1 MKIIMSPAKKMRS
14 DEDSSIT
21 PTTPCFL
28 NESYILEEKLKSMS
42 YDELRKLWK
51 TNEKLTD
58 QCMRELE
65 NRAYQPLTCALHA
78 YDGIA
83 FKYLHPFS
91 MSDSERDYLNKH
103 LRILS
108 GLYGVL
114 TPTDGIVPYRLEM
127 GVKSLNLYKFWGSQI
142 YDSLND
148 HIIINLASKEYS
160 KCITDYLKKEDQCI
174 EIQFL
179 RNIKGVLKQQ
189 ATYAKMARG
198 AMISYMAKENIE
210 NIEDLKMFNDLD
222 FIFNEE
228 LSNDHCFVFV
238 QGRDENE

>member
-1 MKIIMSPAKKMRS
+1 MKIIMSPAKKMRV
-14 DEDSSIT
+14 DEDASIT

-42 YDELRKLWK
+42 YDELRRLWK
-51 TNEKLTD
+51 TNESLTH
-58 QCMRELE
+58 QCFEELQE
-65 NRAYQPLTCALHA
+65 RQFKPLTCAIHA
-78 YDGIA
+78 YDG
-83 FKYLHPFS
+83 KRS
-91 MSDSERDYLNKH
+91 YLNKH

-127 GVKSLNLYKFWGSQI
+127 GVKSLNLYEFWGSKI
-142 YDSLND
+142 YESLDD
-148 HIIINLASKEYS
+148 HVIINLASKEYS
-160 KCITDYLKKEDQCI
+160 KCITDYLKKDDQCI

-198 AMISYMAKENIE
+198 AMISYMAKEKIE
-210 NIEDLKMFNDLD
+210 NIEDLKKFNDLD
-222 FIFNEE
+222 FVFDEK

-238 QGRDENE
+238 QGRNENE

>member
-1 MKIIMSPAKKMRS
+1 MKIIMSPAKKMRV
-14 DEDSSIT
+14 DEDASIT
-21 PTTPCFL
+21 PTTPRFL
-28 NESYILEEKLKSMS
+28 EESHILEEKLKSMS

-58 QCMRELE
+58 QCMSELE

-91 MSDSERDYLNKH
+91 MSDSERKYLNKH

-108 GLYGVL
+108 GMYGVL

-127 GVKSLNLYKFWGSQI
+127 SVKTLNLYKFWGSKI
-142 YDSLND
+142 YESLDD
-148 HIIINLASKEYS
+148 HVIINLASKEYS
-160 KCITDYLKKEDQCI
+160 KCITDYLTEDDQCI

-179 RNIKGVLKQQ
+179 RSIKGVLKQQ

-198 AMISYMAKENIE
+198 AMISYMAKEEIE
-210 NIEDLKMFNDLD
+210 SIEDLKKFNDLD
-222 FIFNEE
+222 FVFNEE

-238 QGRDENE
+238 QGRNENE

>member
-14 DEDSSIT
+14 DEDASIT

-28 NESYILEEKLKSMS
+28 KESQVLEEKLKSMS

-58 QCMRELE
+58 QCMSELE

-108 GLYGVL
+108 GMYGVL

-142 YDSLND
+142 YNSLND
-148 HIIINLASKEYS
+148 NIIINLASKEYS
-160 KCITDYLKKEDQCI
+160 KCITDYLTDKDQCI

-179 RNIKGVLKQQ
+179 RNIKGILKQQ

-210 NIEDLKMFNDLD
+210 NIEDLKKFNDLD

>member
-14 DEDSSIT
+14 DEDASII
-21 PTTPCFL
+21 PTIPYFL
-28 NESYILEEKLKSMS
+28 EESHILEEKLKSMS
-42 YDELRKLWK
+42 YEDLKKLWK
-51 TNEKLTD
+51 TNESLTG
-58 QCMRELE
+58 QCFNELE
-65 NRAYQPLTCALHA
+65 KRQYQPPTCAIHA

-91 MSDSERDYLNKH
+91 MSDEERSYLNEH

-108 GLYGVL
+108 GLYGIL

-127 GVKSLNLYKFWGSQI
+127 GVKSLDLYKFWGSKI
-142 YDSLND
+142 YESLDD
-148 HIIINLASKEYS
+148 HVIINLASKEYS
-160 KCITDYLKKEDQCI
+160 KCITDYLTEKDQCI

-198 AMISYMAKENIE
+198 AMISYMAKEK
-210 NIEDLKMFNDLD
+210 IEDLDDLKKFNDLG
-222 FIFNEE
+222 FCFNES
-228 LSNDHCFVFV
+228 LSNKNCFVFV
-238 QGRDENE
+238 QENENE

>member
-1 MKIIMSPAKKMRS
+1 MKIIMSPAKKMRV
-14 DEDSSIT
+14 DEDASIT
-21 PTTPCFL
+21 PTTPYFL
-28 NESYILEEKLKSMS
+28 KESYILEEKLKGMS
-42 YDELRKLWK
+42 YDELKRLWK
-51 TNEKLTD
+51 TNESLTH
-58 QCMRELE
+58 QCFEELQE
-65 NRAYQPLTCALHA
+65 RSSKPLTCAIHA

-108 GLYGVL
+108 GMYGIL

-127 GVKSLNLYKFWGSQI
+127 GVKSLNLYEFWGDKI
-142 YDSLND
+142 YDSLDD
-148 HIIINLASKEYS
+148 HVIINLASKEYS

-179 RNIKGVLKQQ
+179 RYIKGVLKQQ

-210 NIEDLKMFNDLD
+210 CIEDLKKFNDLD
-222 FIFNEE
+222 FVYSKE

-238 QGRDENE
+238 QGRNENE

>member
-1 MKIIMSPAKKMRS
+1 MKIIMSPAKKMRV
-14 DEDSSIT
+14 DEDASIT
-21 PTTPCFL
+21 PTTPRFL
-28 NESYILEEKLKSMS
+28 EESHILEEKLKSMS

-58 QCMRELE
+58 QCMSELE

-91 MSDSERDYLNKH
+91 MSDSERKYLNKH

-108 GLYGVL
+108 GMYGVL

-127 GVKSLNLYKFWGSQI
+127 GVKSLNLYKFWGSRI
-142 YDSLND
+142 YDSLDD

-160 KCITDYLKKEDQCI
+160 KCITDYLTDKDQCI

-179 RNIKGVLKQQ
+179 RSIKGVLKQQ

-198 AMISYMAKENIE
+198 AMISYMAKENIK
-210 NIEDLKMFNDLD
+210 NIEDLKKFNDLD
-222 FIFNEE
+222 FVFNEE

-238 QGRDENE
+238 QGRNENE

>member
-14 DEDSSIT
+14 DEDASIT

-28 NESYILEEKLKSMS
+28 KESQILEKKLKSMS
-42 YDELRKLWK
+42 YEELRKLWK
-51 TNEKLTD
+51 TNETLTD
-58 QCMRELE
+58 QYYEELQK
-65 NRAYQPLTCALHA
+65 RQYQPLTCAIHA

-91 MSDSERDYLNKH
+91 MSDDEREYLNKH

-127 GVKSLNLYKFWGSQI
+127 GVKSLDLYDFWGSKI
-142 YDSLND
+142 YESLDD
-148 HIIINLASKEYS
+148 HVIVNLASKEYS
-160 KCITDYLKKEDQCI
+160 KCITDYLTDKDQCI

-179 RNIKGVLKQQ
+179 RNIKGILKQQ

-210 NIEDLKMFNDLD
+210 NIEDLKKFDDLD

>member
-1 MKIIMSPAKKMRS
+1 MKIIMSPAKKMRL

-58 QCMRELE
+58 QCMSELE
-65 NRAYQPLTCALHA
+65 NRSYQPLTCALHA

-108 GLYGVL
+108 GMYGVL

-160 KCITDYLKKEDQCI
+160 KCITDYLTEEDQCI

-210 NIEDLKMFNDLD
+210 SIEDLKKFNDLD
-222 FIFNEE
+222 FVFSKE

-238 QGRDENE
+238 QGRNENE

>member
-14 DEDSSIT
+14 DEDASIA
-21 PTTPCFL
+21 PTTPRFL
-28 NESYILEEKLKSMS
+28 EESHILEEKLKSMS

-58 QCMRELE
+58 QCMSELE

-91 MSDSERDYLNKH
+91 MSDSERKYLNKH

-108 GLYGVL
+108 GMYGVL

-127 GVKSLNLYKFWGSQI
+127 GVKSLNLYKFWGSKI
-142 YDSLND
+142 YESLND
-148 HIIINLASKEYS
+148 HVIINLASKEYS
-160 KCITDYLKKEDQCI
+160 KCITDYLTDKDQCI

-198 AMISYMAKENIE
+198 AMISYMAKENIK
-210 NIEDLKMFNDLD
+210 NIEDLKKFNDLD
-222 FIFNEE
+222 FVFNEE

-238 QGRDENE
+238 QGRNENE

>member
-14 DEDSSIT
+14 DEDASIA
-21 PTTPCFL
+21 PTTPRFL
-28 NESYILEEKLKSMS
+28 EESHILEEKLKSMS

-58 QCMRELE
+58 QCISELE
-65 NRAYQPLTCALHA
+65 NRPYQPLTCALHA

-91 MSDSERDYLNKH
+91 MSDSERKYLNKH

-108 GLYGVL
+108 GMYGVL

-127 GVKSLNLYKFWGSQI
+127 GVKLLNLYKFWGSKI
-142 YDSLND
+142 YESLND
-148 HIIINLASKEYS
+148 HVIINLASKEYS
-160 KCITDYLKKEDQCI
+160 KCITDYLTDKDQCI

-198 AMISYMAKENIE
+198 AMISYMAKEEIE
-210 NIEDLKMFNDLD
+210 SIEDLKKFNDLD
-222 FIFNEE
+222 FVFNEE

-238 QGRDENE
+238 QGRNENE

>member
-14 DEDSSIT
+14 DEDASIA
-21 PTTPCFL
+21 PTTPRFL
-28 NESYILEEKLKSMS
+28 EESHILEEKLKSMS

-58 QCMRELE
+58 QCISELE

-108 GLYGVL
+108 GMYGVL

-127 GVKSLNLYKFWGSQI
+127 GVKSLNLYKFWGSRI
-142 YDSLND
+142 YDSLDD

-160 KCITDYLKKEDQCI
+160 KCITDYLTEDDQCI

-198 AMISYMAKENIE
+198 AMISYMAREKIE
-210 NIEDLKMFNDLD
+210 NVEDLKKFNDLD
-222 FIFNEE
+222 FIFDEK
-228 LSNDHCFVFV
+228 LSNDYCFVFV
-238 QGRDENE
+238 QGRNENE

>member
-1 MKIIMSPAKKMRS
+1 MKIIMSPAKKMRV
-14 DEDSSIT
+14 DEDASIT

-28 NESYILEEKLKSMS
+28 NESYILEEKLKNMS
-42 YDELRKLWK
+42 YDELRRLWK
-51 TNEKLTD
+51 TNESLTH
-58 QCMRELE
+58 QCFKELQE
-65 NRAYQPLTCALHA
+65 RQFKPLTCAIHA

-91 MSDSERDYLNKH
+91 MSDSEREYLNKH

-127 GVKSLNLYKFWGSQI
+127 GVKPLNLYEFWGSKI
-142 YDSLND
+142 YESLDD
-148 HIIINLASKEYS
+148 HVIINLASKEYS
-160 KCITDYLKKEDQCI
+160 KCITDYLKKDDQCI

-189 ATYAKMARG
+189 TTYAKMARG
-198 AMISYMAKENIE
+198 AMISYMAKEKIE
-210 NIEDLKMFNDLD
+210 NIKDLKKFNDLD
-222 FIFNEE
+222 FVFDEK

-238 QGRDENE
+238 QGRNENE

>member
-1 MKIIMSPAKKMRS
+1 MKIIMSPAKKMRV

-58 QCMRELE
+58 QCMSELK

-108 GLYGVL
+108 GMYGVL
-114 TPTDGIVPYRLEM
+114 TPTDGIAPYRLEM

-148 HIIINLASKEYS
+148 HIIINLASKEYA
-160 KCITDYLKKEDQCI
+160 KCITDYLTDKDQCI

-179 RNIKGVLKQQ
+179 RNIKGILKQQ

-210 NIEDLKMFNDLD
+210 NIEDLKKFNDLD

>member
-1 MKIIMSPAKKMRS
+1 MSPAKKMRV
-14 DEDSSIT
+14 DEDASIT
-21 PTTPCFL
+21 PTTPYFL
-28 NESYILEEKLKSMS
+28 KESYILEEKLKGMS
-42 YDELRKLWK
+42 YDELKRLWK
-51 TNEKLTD
+51 NNESLTH
-58 QCMRELE
+58 QCFEELHE
-65 NRAYQPLTCALHA
+65 RSSKPLTCAIHA

-91 MSDSERDYLNKH
+91 MSDKEREYLNNH

-108 GLYGVL
+108 GMYGVL

-127 GVKSLNLYKFWGSQI
+127 GVKSLNLYQFWGDKI
-142 YDSLND
+142 YQSLDD

-179 RNIKGVLKQQ
+179 RYIKGALKQQ

-198 AMISYMAKENIE
+198 AMISYMAKEH
-210 NIEDLKMFNDLD
+210 IEDLEGLKKFNDLN
-222 FIFNEE
+222 FVFNEE
-228 LSNDHCFVFV
+228 LSSNHCFVFV
-238 QGRDENE
+238 QGRNENE

>member
-14 DEDSSIT
+14 DEDASIT

-28 NESYILEEKLKSMS
+28 KESQILEEKLKSMS

-51 TNEKLTD
+51 TNEKLTN
-58 QCMRELE
+58 QCISELE

-108 GLYGVL
+108 GMYGVL

-127 GVKSLNLYKFWGSQI
+127 GVKSLNLYKFWGSRI
-142 YDSLND
+142 YDSLDD

-160 KCITDYLKKEDQCI
+160 KCITDYLTDKDQCI

-179 RNIKGVLKQQ
+179 RSIKGVLKQQ

-198 AMISYMAKENIE
+198 AMISYMAKENIK
-210 NIEDLKMFNDLD
+210 NIEDLKKFNDLD
-222 FIFNEE
+222 FVFNEE

-238 QGRDENE
+238 QGRNENE

>member
-1 MKIIMSPAKKMRS
+1 MKIIMSPAKKMRV
-14 DEDSSIT
+14 DEDASIT
-21 PTTPCFL
+21 PTTPRFL
-28 NESYILEEKLKSMS
+28 EESHILEEKLKSMS

-58 QCMRELE
+58 QCMSELE

-91 MSDSERDYLNKH
+91 MSDSERKYLNKH

-108 GLYGVL
+108 GMYGVL

-127 GVKSLNLYKFWGSQI
+127 GVKSLNLYKFWGSKI
-142 YDSLND
+142 YESLND
-148 HIIINLASKEYS
+148 HVIINLASKEYS
-160 KCITDYLKKEDQCI
+160 KCITDYLTEDDQCI

-198 AMISYMAKENIE
+198 AMISYMAKEEIE
-210 NIEDLKMFNDLD
+210 SIEDLKKFNDLD
-222 FIFNEE
+222 FVFNEE

-238 QGRDENE
+238 QGRNENE

>member
-14 DEDSSIT
+14 DEDASIT

-28 NESYILEEKLKSMS
+28 KESQILEKKLKSMS
-42 YDELRKLWK
+42 YEELRKLWK
-51 TNEKLTD
+51 TNETLTD
-58 QCMRELE
+58 QYYEELQK
-65 NRAYQPLTCALHA
+65 RQYQPLTCAIHA

-91 MSDSERDYLNKH
+91 MSDDEREYLNKH

-127 GVKSLNLYKFWGSQI
+127 GVKSLDLYDFWGSKI
-142 YDSLND
+142 YESLDD
-148 HIIINLASKEYS
+148 HVIVNLASKEYS
-160 KCITDYLKKEDQCI
+160 KCITDYLTDKDQCI

-179 RNIKGVLKQQ
+179 RNIKGILKQQ

>member
-14 DEDSSIT
+14 DEDASIS
-21 PTTPCFL
+21 PTTPYFL
-28 NESYILEEKLKSMS
+28 KESHILEEKLKSMS

-58 QCMRELE
+58 QCMSELE

-108 GLYGVL
+108 GMYGVL

-142 YDSLND
+142 YNSLND
-148 HIIINLASKEYS
+148 NIIINLASKEYS
-160 KCITDYLKKEDQCI
+160 KCITDYLTDKDQCI

-179 RNIKGVLKQQ
+179 RNIKGILKQQ

-210 NIEDLKMFNDLD
+210 NIEDLKKFNDLD

>member
-1 MKIIMSPAKKMRS
+1 
-14 DEDSSIT
+14 
-21 PTTPCFL
+21 
-28 NESYILEEKLKSMS
+28 
-42 YDELRKLWK
+42 
-51 TNEKLTD
+51 
-58 QCMRELE
+58 
-65 NRAYQPLTCALHA
+65 
-78 YDGIA
+78 
-83 FKYLHPFS
+83 
-91 MSDSERDYLNKH
+91 MSDDEREYLNKH

-127 GVKSLNLYKFWGSQI
+127 GVKSLDLYDFWGSKI
-142 YDSLND
+142 YESLDD
-148 HIIINLASKEYS
+148 HVIVNLASKEYS
-160 KCITDYLKKEDQCI
+160 KCITDYLTDKDQCI

-179 RNIKGVLKQQ
+179 RNIKGILKQQ

-210 NIEDLKMFNDLD
+210 NIEDLKKFNDLD